1 MAGQRIP
8 GEPEADEAEV
18 RASVPTSVLGE
29 KRDSSLRP
37 LESLAQ
43 VRSMRPQ
50 PRRSA
55 VPWIATAAAI
65 LLIGGGWL
73 YERVA
78 HGVRVDSPSSPAS
91 ILRTKAFDACRASR
105 WQECLASFDE
115 AKAIDLA
122 GDEDTEVQA
131 ERAKAVRA
139 LLGQAR

>member
-1 MAGQRIP
+1 VAGQRIP
-8 GEPEADEAEV
+8 GEPETDEAEV

-91 ILRTKAFDACRASR
+91 ILRSKAFDACRAGR

-122 GDEDTEVQA
+122 GDEDAEVQA